1 MWNKI
6 KQHYI
11 KYKSNLVDGLTKFLK
26 NIFIDI
32 SKKLCLPQS
41 RQLKDCN
48 LNLNFKWGRNTR
60 KG

>member
-41 RQLKDCN
+41 RQLKDYN
-48 LNLNFKWGRNTR
+48 LNLNFKG
-60 KG
+60 